1 MRNFAKPRFAM
12 TNAPSNGHSRWP
24 WEAQFQLQMTRLDP
38 WTWTE
43 VKKERE
49 RKENRSQ
56 MEKAKT
62 KAKANRNPSPMRK
75 DFTLAKGMEISNSRA
90 HGIPK
95 EIHGRILPGT
105 VVETILE
112 KAANHR
118 KVENQRTRPFCS

>member
-1 MRNFAKPRFAM
+1 MR
-12 TNAPSNGHSRWP
+12 
-24 WEAQFQLQMTRLDP
+24 
-38 WTWTE
+38 
-43 VKKERE
+43 KERE

-62 KAKANRNPSPMRK
+62 KARASRNPSPMRK

-118 KVENQRTRPFCS
+118 KVENRKTLARART